1 MADGFSRN
9 PFPRHSRSNLLQK
22 SVSRYDRSVVLT
34 GFYFMIAD
42 ILLLLTFLFPRHEE
56 AFLILANFEMHG
68 ENDLRRFAQ
77 TIVVASATAD
87 NR

>member
-1 MADGFSRN
+1 
-9 PFPRHSRSNLLQK
+9 
-22 SVSRYDRSVVLT
+22 
-34 GFYFMIAD
+34 MIAD

-77 TIVVASATAD
+77 AIVVASATANNPLPRD
-87 NR
+87 YQVGTRSFVSAP